1 MNDPFKNAGSPD
13 MGRQL
18 ARGLC
23 LLWLASICNS
33 AMAAPTCTIATGAT
47 LSFGS
52 VVALASTP
60 DQTTNSGTSFWVN
73 CSEDVAAAP
82 TLYSSTTPRTLQ
94 SGAYSI
100 PLALSTHSPGG
111 PELPFASPGMPLNVL
126 RNGTAET
133 VVLFAKIQSTHFRS
147 LPSGSYTAVLSLTV
161 EY

>member
-1 MNDPFKNAGSPD
+1 MNGPCKNAGSPG
-13 MGRQL
+13 MARQL

-23 LLWLASICNS
+23 LLLLASICNS

-73 CSEDVAAAP
+73 CSEDVTTAP

-94 SGAYSI
+94 SSVYSI

-111 PELPFASPGMPLNVL
+111 PELPFAAPGMPLSLL

-133 VVLFAKIQSTHFRS
+133 VVLYAKIQSTHFRS

>member
-1 MNDPFKNAGSPD
+1 MNGPFKNAGSPG
-13 MGRQL
+13 MARQL

-23 LLWLASICNS
+23 LLLLASICNS

-73 CSEDVAAAP
+73 CSEDVTAAP

-94 SGAYSI
+94 SSVYSI